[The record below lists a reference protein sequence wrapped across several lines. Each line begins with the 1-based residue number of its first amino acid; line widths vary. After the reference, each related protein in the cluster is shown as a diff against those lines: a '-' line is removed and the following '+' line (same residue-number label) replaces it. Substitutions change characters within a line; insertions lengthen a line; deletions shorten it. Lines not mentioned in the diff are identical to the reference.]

1 MAEKTK
7 KKMKALDKIRAG
19 PSAKLKD
26 NASKKIDRI
35 KSKTDKL
42 NNKKAKIKLEAKDKA
57 SRVIGRAQKKI
68 NGWIKTGA
76 KKIIS
81 IGLAG
86 TVALGGVGIASSIK
100 TFSDFEYGMKT
111 VQATSQ
117 ASRSDLVKLT
127 DTAKHLG
134 ATTAFSAKEAASGM
148 NYLAMAGYKTNDII
162 SSMPGLL
169 NAAAASGEDLA
180 SVSDIIS
187 DAVTSFGLK
196 ASDTSRLS
204 DVMASASANA
214 NTNIGLLGESFK
226 YVGATAGAMGYSVE
240 DASIALGL
248 MANAGVK
255 GSMGG
260 TALKNAMVNMASP
273 TDKMQAIMD
282 RYNISV
288 TDCNGKMKSLKSVM
302 DMLREKMGG
311 LDKATQSAAASHLF
325 GKEAMSGML
334 SIINASPQ
342 DYDKLTSAI
351 YNAKGA
357 SEKMA
362 NTKLD
367 SLSGQWTIL
376 KSAVEGMQIE
386 LGERLAPYAK
396 QFVSWLTAKMPQITD
411 KIVKFV
417 DYISK
422 NTTKIKA
429 LAKSIAGI
437 GAASIGFSVGNKIGS
452 TISGI
457 SKFSKIFKGAKVAEG
472 TAKAASGLKKF
483 GLLAKILPAVLS
495 PAGLAIAATA
505 TVAGTAYVANSNL
518 MKRSI
523 SDTTEELGP
532 MEKIMNVLNGRIHK
546 SKAEMQGMGL
556 IYEDFGKNIGSG
568 FKKRV
573 EESTRSIRDFQLY
586 LNEIN
591 LDGKIDKNESNE
603 FDRKVNEMCNSA
615 IKTIQ
620 SKKDETQKA
629 FRDLFMDDG
638 KMSASEQSTLDY
650 FNKKYDV
657 QVGSEKK
664 LQEQIY
670 NVKKEA
676 IAKHGKLLDEDI
688 KKIKEYQDQMTK
700 IQLEAVGGNADEINY
715 AKNKF
720 KARAQ
725 GLDIKDASTLLKESA
740 KKRDDS
746 IVEIKAKYDT
756 YIDKLKSELENPKLD
771 AAKRGHLEST
781 LNELEKAEAGKIKS
795 QLKLHNE
802 NLNTLYSYNPN
813 LKGKLNKYTG
823 AELTGEDIDS
833 QGALQKMRESYKG
846 LEQITRSGNYRI
858 YDSNSK
864 MWQNLQAVVDKNT
877 GEITG
882 LYNIRTG
889 ECGGYT
895 DQLSSKVKELSRSHT
910 DLNMNATQALNLLNQ
925 AYVDAKG
932 RIVTSAGE
940 VIANLDNVTR
950 GANGTTNGIL
960 TLNGTPIR
968 ISSNA
973 DGTINNMDQVRG
985 AVNNIP
991 NSKNIQ
997 TSSNADKTKSK
1008 TDNLTSSVNN
1018 IPQSKTITITTIFKK
1033 VFKWIGEKAANLS
1046 RNVGPAMPLIP
1057 GTASGTSQFKGGLST
1072 VDEKGWEL
1080 SDRPVSIIGQH
1091 RGNPLTYMS
1100 RGTKILNHM
1109 QSVRD
1114 MKAEVDRQVN
1124 SSISKQPPQQ
1134 QIQYKVVQPQQQLQ
1148 VAGMGNVN
1156 LGGINVNIQDNGDV
1170 DKIVQEAMND
1180 FGYKLKEA
1188 LTNIKK

>member
-1 MAEKTK
+1 
-7 KKMKALDKIRAG
+7 MKALDKIRAG
-19 PSAKLKD
+19 PKVKLKD
-26 NASKKIDRI
+26 NASKKIDKV
-35 KSKTDKL
+35 KSKSEKL
-42 NNKKAKIKLEAKDKA
+42 NKTVTTKLKAKDKA
-57 SRVIGRAQKKI
+57 SSTIKRVQKKI

-76 KKIIS
+76 KKVIS

-86 TVALGGVGIASSIK
+86 TVALGGVGVASSLK

-117 ASRSDLVKLT
+117 ASQSDLVKLT

-273 TDKMQAIMD
+273 TDKMATVMD
-282 RYNISV
+282 KYNISI
-288 TDCNGKMKSLKSVM
+288 TDSNGKMKSLKSVM

-311 LDKATQSAAASHLF
+311 LDKATQSAAASQLF

-334 SIINASPQ
+334 SIINASPE
-342 DYDKLTSAI
+342 DYEKLTSAI

-376 KSAVEGMQIE
+376 KSAVEGAQIE
-386 LGERLAPYAK
+386 LGQRLAPYAK
-396 QFVSWLTAKMPQITD
+396 QFVTWLTGKMPQITNS
-411 KIVKFV
+411 IVKFV

-429 LAKSIAGI
+429 LATSIAGI
-437 GAASIGFSVGNKIGS
+437 GVASLGFSAVGKIGS

-457 SKFSKIFKGAKVAEG
+457 SKLSKVFKGAKVAEK
-472 TAKAASGLKKF
+472 TTKAAMGLKKF
-483 GLLAKILPAVLS
+483 GLLGKMLPAIFS

-505 TVAGTAYVANSNL
+505 TVAGTAYVANANL

-546 SKAEMQGMGL
+546 SKSEMQGLGL
-556 IYEDFGKNIGSG
+556 IYEDFGKNIGSD

-573 EESTRSIRDFQLY
+573 EESTRSIREFQLY

-603 FDRKVNEMCNSA
+603 FDRRIHEMCNSA

-638 KMSASEQSTLDY
+638 KISKSEQSTLDY
-650 FNKKYDV
+650 FSKKYDV
-657 QVGSEKK
+657 QVGNEKK
-664 LQEQIY
+664 LQQEIL

-676 IAKHGKLLDEDI
+676 IKKHGKLLNEDI
-688 KKIKEYQDQMTK
+688 KKIKKYQDQMAR
-700 IQLEAVGGNADEINY
+700 IQLEAVGGNADEQNY

-725 GLDIKDASTLLKESA
+725 GLDIKDASTLLKGSA
-740 KKRDDS
+740 KKRDDA
-746 IVEIKAKYDT
+746 IVEIKAKYNT
-756 YIDKLKSELENPKLD
+756 YIDKLKSELGDKSKKIEPGRRKE
-771 AAKRGHLEST
+771 LETT
-781 LNELEKAEAGKIKS
+781 LNELEKAKTGKIKS
-795 QLKLHNE
+795 QLKLYDE
-802 NLNTLYSYNPN
+802 NLNTLYSYNQN
-813 LKGKLNKYTG
+813 LKGKLNKFDG
-823 AELTGEDIDS
+823 SELTGKDIDS
-833 QGALQKMRESYKG
+833 QDTLQKIKNKYEG
-846 LEQITRSGNYRI
+846 IEQITRSGNYRI
-858 YDSNSK
+858 YDSNNK
-864 MWQNLQAVVDKNT
+864 TWQKIQAVVNENT

-882 LYNIRTG
+882 LYNMYTG

-895 DQLSSKVKELSRSHT
+895 DKLASKVKELSKSHT
-910 DLNMNATQALNLLNQ
+910 DLNMNATQALNLLGQ
-925 AYVDAKG
+925 AHIDAKG
-932 RIVTSAGE
+932 RIISSTGEIVT
-940 VIANLDNVTR
+940 NLDNVTR
-950 GANGTTNGIL
+950 SSNGTTTGIL
-960 TLNGTPIR
+960 NLNGTPIK

-973 DGTINNMDQVRG
+973 DGTITNMDEVTS
-985 AVNNIP
+985 AVNKIP
-991 NSKNIQ
+991 KSKNIQ
-997 TSSNADKTKSK
+997 TSTNADGTKTK
-1008 TDNLTSSVNN
+1008 TDNLTSSIDKV
-1018 IPQSKTITITTIFKK
+1018 PTSKTVTITTVFKK
-1033 VFKWIGEKAANLS
+1033 IFRTVKEFFNGEGEVKQE
-1046 RNVGPAMPLIP
+1046 
-1057 GTASGTSQFKGGLST
+1057 ASGTNFFSGGLST

-1080 SDRPVSIIGQH
+1080 ADRSVPIIGQH
-1091 RGNPLTYMS
+1091 RGNPLTYMQ
-1100 RGTKILNHM
+1100 RGTRILNHM

-1114 MKAEVDRQVN
+1114 MKAEVSRQVN
-1124 SSISKQPPQQ
+1124 TTISKQPPQKQ
-1134 QIQYKVVQPQQQLQ
+1134 VQYKVVQPQQQFQ
-1148 VAGMGNVN
+1148 VAGMGMGNIN

-1188 LTNIKK
+1188 LKNIKK

>member
-19 PSAKLKD
+19 PKVKLKD
-26 NASKKIDRI
+26 NASKKIDKV
-35 KSKTDKL
+35 KSKAEKL
-42 NNKKAKIKLEAKDKA
+42 NKTVTTKLKAKDKA
-57 SRVIGRAQKKI
+57 SSTIKRVQKKI

-76 KKIIS
+76 KKVIS

-86 TVALGGVGIASSIK
+86 TVALGGVGIASSLK

-117 ASRSDLVKLT
+117 ASQSDLVKLT

-134 ATTAFSAKEAASGM
+134 ATTAFSAKEASSGM

-273 TDKMQAIMD
+273 TDKMATVMD
-282 RYNISV
+282 KYNISI
-288 TDCNGKMKSLKSVM
+288 TDSNGKMKSLKSVM

-311 LDKATQSAAASHLF
+311 LDKATQSAAASQLF

-342 DYDKLTSAI
+342 DYEKLTSAI

-386 LGERLAPYAK
+386 LGQRLAPYAK
-396 QFVSWLTAKMPQITD
+396 QFVTWLTGKMPQITNS
-411 KIVKFV
+411 IVKFV

-429 LAKSIAGI
+429 LATSIAGI
-437 GAASIGFSVGNKIGS
+437 GAASIGFSAVGKIGS

-457 SKFSKIFKGAKVAEG
+457 SKVFKGAKVAEG
-472 TAKAASGLKKF
+472 TAKAVSGLKKV

-505 TVAGTAYVANSNL
+505 TVAGTAYVANANL
-518 MKRSI
+518 IKRSI

-532 MEKIMNVLNGRIHK
+532 MEQLMNILNGRIHK
-546 SKAEMQGMGL
+546 SKSEMQGMGL
-556 IYEDFGKNIGSG
+556 IYEDFGKNISSS
-568 FKKRV
+568 FKKGV

-638 KMSASEQSTLDY
+638 KMSKSEQSTLDY
-650 FNKKYDV
+650 FSKKYDV
-657 QVGSEKK
+657 QVGNEKK
-664 LQEQIY
+664 LQQEIL
-670 NVKKEA
+670 NIKKEA
-676 IAKHGKLLDEDI
+676 IKKHGKLLNEDI
-688 KKIKEYQDQMTK
+688 KKIKKYQDEMAR

-725 GLDIKDASTLLKESA
+725 GLDIKDASTLLKGSA
-740 KKRDDS
+740 KKRDDA
-746 IVEIKAKYDT
+746 IVEIKAKYNT
-756 YIDKLKSELENPKLD
+756 YIDKLKSELKNPELD
-771 AAKRGHLEST
+771 AAKRGNLEST
-781 LNELEKAEAGKIKS
+781 LSELEKAKAGKIKS

-813 LKGKLNKYTG
+813 LKGKLNKFDG
-823 AELTGEDIDS
+823 SELTGKDIDS
-833 QGALQKMRESYKG
+833 QNTLQKIKNKYEG
-846 LEQITRSGNYRI
+846 IEQITRSGNYRI
-858 YDSNSK
+858 YDSNNK
-864 MWQNLQAVVDKNT
+864 TWQKIQAVVNENT

-882 LYNIRTG
+882 LYNMYTG

-895 DQLSSKVKELSRSHT
+895 DKLASKVKELSKSHT
-910 DLNMNATQALNLLNQ
+910 DLNMNATQALNLLGQ
-925 AYVDAKG
+925 AHIDAKG
-932 RIVTSAGE
+932 RIISSTGEIVT
-940 VIANLDNVTR
+940 NLDNVTR
-950 GANGTTNGIL
+950 SSNGTTTGIL
-960 TLNGTPIR
+960 NLNGTPIK

-973 DGTINNMDQVRG
+973 DGTITNMDEVTS
-985 AVNNIP
+985 AVNKIP
-991 NSKNIQ
+991 KSKNIQ
-997 TSSNADKTKSK
+997 TSTNADGTKTK
-1008 TDNLTSSVNN
+1008 TDNLTSSVSK
-1018 IPQSKTITITTIFKK
+1018 IPTSKTITITIKK
-1033 VFKWIGEKAANLS
+1033 VFKWIGEKVSNIGKSMATPVA
-1046 RNVGPAMPLIP
+1046 IP
-1057 GTASGTSQFKGGLST
+1057 GTANGTNQFKGGLST

-1080 SDRPVSIIGQH
+1080 ADRPVPIIGQH
-1091 RGNPLTYMS
+1091 RGNPLTYMQ
-1100 RGTKILNHM
+1100 RGTRILNHM
-1109 QSVRD
+1109 QSIRD
-1114 MKAEVDRQVN
+1114 MKVEVARQVN
-1124 SSISKQPPQQ
+1124 TTISKQSPQNPQ
-1134 QIQYKVVQPQQQLQ
+1134 KQVQYKVVQPQQQLQ
-1148 VAGMGNVN
+1148 VAGMGNIN
-1156 LGGINVNIQDNGDV
+1156 LGGINVNVQDNGDIE
-1170 DKIVQEAMND
+1170 KIVQQVMND

-1188 LTNIKK
+1188 FKNIKK